1 MATTTE
7 KLPHWDLSN
16 IYSDVEGD
24 DFKKDLS
31 RVVGLFDEID
41 EVIEKNGVDRLD
53 EPPKDIEGTAKVL
66 DDLLNRLN
74 EAAMMFNTL
83 EAFVYAFVTTDSY
96 NKNASR
102 KLSELEQLQVRL
114 NKQSTRFQAWVGSFG
129 DTFEK
134 ILEHAPVA
142 ASHKLGLEEII
153 EQAQYLMD
161 TGLEDL
167 AGELALSGGG
177 VMWKLQGTVTSQLKM
192 PFERDGKTEELP
204 MTMIRNLAMDPSED
218 IRRRGYETE
227 LEGWKKVE
235 ESVSFAMNGVKGA
248 AITLAEWRNRDD
260 VLHASL
266 DRNRIDRETLQALLD
281 AMKDSFP
288 VFRRYLKKKAERLGK
303 SKLPWWDLFAPV
315 GEVDIKYT
323 YDEAADYIVKQFGGF
338 HDELADFARNAF
350 DHKWIDAEPRD
361 GKRGGAFCMGVPGVE
376 ESRILAN
383 FDGSFEQL
391 TTIAHELGHGYHNF
405 CQKGLPMLRRGAPMT
420 VAETASIFCETIVF
434 NAALNEAEPEQQ
446 VSILESQLIGAT
458 QVIVDIYSRYLFES
472 EVVKRRK
479 KADLSSDEMCEI
491 MIDAQK
497 QTYGDGLDE
506 EHLHPYM
513 WLLKPHYYYPDVHFY
528 NYPYAFGLLFG
539 LGMYAIYL
547 KEGADFIPRYKDLLR
562 STGEGKVAMLA
573 GRFGIDVKTKDF
585 WDSSLKVIESQID
598 KYCEL

>member
-1 MATTTE
+1 MTTATE

-16 IYSDVEGD
+16 VYSDLEGD
-24 DFKKDLS
+24 DLKKDLEKINK
-31 RVVGLFDEID
+31 LFDEID
-41 EVIEKNGVDRLD
+41 TIIEKNGVNRLD
-53 EPPKDIEGTAKVL
+53 KPPSDIEGTAKVL
-66 DDLLNRLN
+66 DELLSLLN
-74 EAAMMFNTL
+74 EAVMIFNTL
-83 EAFVYAFVTTDSY
+83 EAYVYAFVTTDSY
-96 NKNASR
+96 NKPAAR
-102 KLSELEQLQVRL
+102 KLSELEQLQVRI

-142 ASHKLGLEEII
+142 TAHKLGLEEFI
-153 EQAQYLMD
+153 EQAQFLMD
-161 TGLEDL
+161 TNLEDL

-192 PFERDGKTEELP
+192 PIERDGKTEMLP
-204 MTMIRNLAMDPSED
+204 MTMIRNLAMDPSEE
-218 IRRRGYETE
+218 IRRKGYDAE
-227 LEGWKKVE
+227 LEGWKKIE
-235 ESVSFAMNGVKGA
+235 ESVAFALNGVKGA
-248 AITLAEWRNRDD
+248 AITLAKWRGRDD
-260 VLHASL
+260 VLHSSI

-281 AMKDSFP
+281 SMKDSFP
-288 VFRRYLKKKAERLGK
+288 SFRRYLKKKAERLGK
-303 SKLPWWDLFAPV
+303 DKLPWWDLFAPI
-315 GEVDIKYT
+315 GKVDVKYT
-323 YDEAADYIVKQFGGF
+323 YDEAADYIVKQFRGF
-338 HDELADFARNAF
+338 SDELADFARSAF
-350 DHKWIDAEPRD
+350 DRKWIDAEPRD

-420 VAETASIFCETIVF
+420 IAETASIFCETIVF
-434 NAALNEAEPEQQ
+434 NAALEEAEPDQQ
-446 VSILESQLIGAT
+446 VAILESQLIGAT

-472 EVVKRRK
+472 EVIKRREN
-479 KADLSSDEMCEI
+479 ADVGTDEMCEI

-497 QTYGDGLDE
+497 RTYGDGLDE
-506 EHLHPYM
+506 NNLHPYM
-513 WLLKPHYYYPDVHFY
+513 WLLKPHYYYSDVHFY

-585 WDSSLKVIESQID
+585 WNSSLKVLEAQVD